1 MFLAYSRSP
10 VTPVN
15 LDRYPLGIWNGVLEV
30 NGVCGTWDPPTQ
42 KRDATPDECSIE
54 TSPASSLAIAAQ
66 TSIASSSAI
75 AAHTSIASSPATVS
89 SGQIFTN
96 VTVAPSSVILGFNQ
110 TSLLTTI
117 VSQLSEMCDPASSTC
132 TEYGEIDN
140 VYSYFGNMVTKG
152 ILKIKIPESGYKNRA
167 QRDGLILRAGQAMSG
182 SGANCA
188 TYEKEAGNCPRRRE
202 VGGDSP
208 CDVTYVDVCH
218 YTDSVDVVVFQDG
231 VGLIAQTVSDFFPQS
246 SALHSTSLFKIR
258 TPGSQ
263 LHRATTNIWDLAI
276 ANRILLRLSRRGA
289 SLRGGCCRH

>member
-54 TSPASSLAIAAQ
+54 ASP
-66 TSIASSSAI
+66 ASSSAI
-75 AAHTSIASSPATVS
+75 AAQTSIASSPATVS

-152 ILKIKIPESGYKNRA
+152 TVKIKIPESRYKTRA

-188 TYEKEAGNCPRRRE
+188 TYEKEVGNCARRRE

-231 VGLIAQTVSDFFPQS
+231 VGLIAQTVSDFFPNK
-246 SALHSTSLFKIR
+246 FC
-258 TPGSQ
+258 
-263 LHRATTNIWDLAI
+263 TTLDFAPQDTD
-276 ANRILLRLSRRGA
+276 SRFA
-289 SLRGGCCRH
+289 APPCND